1 LYPYTTVPVIEYK
14 INKDGEPLFEAEKD
28 LIDTIDKIV
37 SKSINEVDR
46 YNALILLLP
55 FLADAEFKAKL
66 FEKKVIDDLS
76 QGGENAMLPQ
86 FLEKNLAGV
95 TDFYK
100 WALEVMDE
108 YYHKSTKIPDFASAE
123 FGATDDSGE
132 SKKMK
137 MLGMEYRASTIDTY
151 FNYGVFE
158 RKQMF
163 DDVINAGTTGI
174 DTELYTITVKTR
186 RNLPVNLKEALEI
199 ATLSKAA
206 GLSRETVL
214 RNLPQEIVQD
224 WQKEMEMSDTEP
236 VYTDPIDDGIVD

>member
-1 LYPYTTVPVIEYK
+1 
-14 INKDGEPLFEAEKD
+14 
-28 LIDTIDKIV
+28 
-37 SKSINEVDR
+37 
-46 YNALILLLP
+46 
-55 FLADAEFKAKL
+55 
-66 FEKKVIDDLS
+66 
-76 QGGENAMLPQ
+76 
-86 FLEKNLAGV
+86 
-95 TDFYK
+95 
-100 WALEVMDE
+100 
-108 YYHKSTKIPDFASAE
+108 
-123 FGATDDSGE
+123 
-132 SKKMK
+132 
-137 MLGMEYRASTIDTY
+137 MEYRASTIDTY